1 MEGWQGERA
10 REMKSARGLD
20 QSTVF
25 CLPLCY
31 QLYKM
36 KMSEILQQAI
46 TARQRAAHRL
56 TAVSSG
62 SYRPKTRGH
71 LSPRALRFLLPCQE
85 AELPSCLSV
94 TLEKW
99 CAVGRGEGSAVV
111 LYRPHREFVLAS
123 SAQHTPWSAS
133 RASPSSSHRCMWD
146 LFLQPLQHALA
157 LHLSGWKIVLPL
169 HGHILQTS
177 SGLLFLFYF
186 SLQYLLS

>member
-10 REMKSARGLD
+10 REMKSAQGLD

-85 AELPSCLSV
+85 AELSLCLSV

-99 CAVGRGEGSAVV
+99 CAVGRGRVQQRCCTDPIENSCSPTVCSTPLGV
-111 LYRPHREFVLAS
+111 PHEHPPPP
-123 SAQHTPWSAS
+123 HTA
-133 RASPSSSHRCMWD
+133 AC
-146 LFLQPLQHALA
+146 
-157 LHLSGWKIVLPL
+157 GI
-169 HGHILQTS
+169 
-177 SGLLFLFYF
+177 YF
-186 SLQYLLS
+186 SSLCSMH